1 MRNLLIASVAAL
13 ALGSTGCVKS
23 ILTNGQISA
32 TREASGVVQT
42 IGDYEL
48 ARGAAMAG
56 MAQFEG
62 MHRLA
67 PDNEDALVMLL
78 EGWAGYGF
86 AFAEDDYEVASDAND
101 DAAADYH
108 KKRARMAYDRA
119 IFYGLELLSHT
130 DDGFKD
136 AKRNEATITAWL
148 DANFNDKDDAEVMF
162 WIGSTWMLRVDLE
175 KDDPAMVADLFIGAA
190 FMNQAFKLDP
200 SFNNW
205 AAYAALGSYHARS
218 TTAEPEVGRKMFEDA
233 LVKSQR
239 KSLLIQLNYAH
250 SYACNTGNRALYE
263 KLLNEVVN
271 ADDPDP
277 NQRLTNAIA
286 KRRAKRYL
294 SKQHEMDC
302 GFDMSK

>member
-1 MRNLLIASVAAL
+1 MRKILVASVAAL
-13 ALGSTGCVKS
+13 ALTSTGCIKS
-23 ILTNGQISA
+23 LLTNGQISA

-62 MHRLA
+62 MHKLA
-67 PDNEDALVMLL
+67 PDNEDALILL
-78 EGWAGYGF
+78 LQGWAGYGF
-86 AFAEDDYEVASDAND
+86 AFAQDDYEVADEAND
-101 DAAADYH
+101 DAVADYH

-119 IFYGLELLSHT
+119 IFYGLELLSHA
-130 DDGFKD
+130 DDGFKN
-136 AKRNEATITAWL
+136 AKRNEATMKSWL
-148 DANFNDKDDAEVMF
+148 AENFDDKDNAEVLF
-162 WIGSTWMLRVDLE
+162 WLGSTWMLRVDLE
-175 KDDPAMVADLFIGAA
+175 KDDPAMVADLFIGVA
-190 FMNQAFKLDP
+190 FMEQSQKLDP
-200 SFNNW
+200 TFNNF
-205 AAYAALGSYHARS
+205 AASAALGSYHARS
-218 TTAEPEVGRKMFEDA
+218 PMAEPEVGKKMFEDA
-233 LVKSQR
+233 LVKTQR

-250 SYACNTGNRALYE
+250 SYACIKGDRALYE

>member
-1 MRNLLIASVAAL
+1 MRKILVASAAAL
-13 ALGSTGCVKS
+13 ALSSTGCIKS
-23 ILTNGQISA
+23 MLTNGQISA

-67 PDNEDALVMLL
+67 PDNEDALIMLL

-86 AFAEDDYEVASDAND
+86 AFAEDDYEVAEDAND

-130 DDGFKD
+130 DGGFND
-136 AKRNEATITAWL
+136 AKRNDATMQAWL
-148 DANFNDKDDAEVMF
+148 DANFNDKDYAEALF
-162 WIGSTWMLRVDLE
+162 WLGSTWMLRVDLE
-175 KDDPAMVADLFIGAA
+175 KDDPAMVGELFVGYQ
-190 FMNQAFKLDP
+190 FMQQAFKLDP
-200 SFNNW
+200 SFNNY
-205 AAYAALGSYHARS
+205 AGYAALGSYHARS
-218 TTAEPEVGRKMFEDA
+218 TTAEPEVGKKMFDEA
-233 LVKSQR
+233 LVKTQH

-263 KLLNEVVN
+263 QLLNEVVN

>member
-1 MRNLLIASVAAL
+1 MRKILVASVAAL
-13 ALGSTGCVKS
+13 AIGSTGCIKS

-32 TREASGVVQT
+32 TREASGVVNT

-48 ARGAAMAG
+48 ARSAASAG

-62 MHRLA
+62 MHKLA
-67 PDNEDALVMLL
+67 PDNEDALYLL
-78 EGWAGYGF
+78 LQGWAGYGF
-86 AFAEDDYEVASDAND
+86 AFAEDDYEVATDAND
-101 DAAADYH
+101 DALATYH

-130 DDGFKD
+130 DGGFKD
-136 AKRNEATITAWL
+136 AKRNEATIKGWL
-148 DANFNDKDDAEVMF
+148 AENFDDADDAGTLF
-162 WIGSTWMLRVDLE
+162 WLGSTWLLRTDLE
-175 KDDPAMVADLFIGAA
+175 KDDPAVVADLFIGVA
-190 FMNQAFKLDP
+190 FMEQAQKLDP
-200 SFNNW
+200 TFNNYS
-205 AAYAALGSYHARS
+205 ASAALGAYHARS
-218 TTAEPEVGRKMFEDA
+218 PMAEPEVGKKLFEDA
-233 LVKSQR
+233 LVKTQH

-250 SYACNTGNRALYE
+250 SYACIKADRALYE
-263 KLLNEVVN
+263 KLLNEVVS

-294 SKQHEMDC
+294 SKEHEMDC

>member
-1 MRNLLIASVAAL
+1 
-13 ALGSTGCVKS
+13 
-23 ILTNGQISA
+23 
-32 TREASGVVQT
+32 
-42 IGDYEL
+42 
-48 ARGAAMAG
+48 
-56 MAQFEG
+56 
-62 MHRLA
+62 
-67 PDNEDALVMLL
+67 MLL

-86 AFAEDDYEVASDAND
+86 AFAEDDYEVAEDAND

-130 DDGFKD
+130 DGGFND
-136 AKRNEATITAWL
+136 AKRNDATMQAWL
-148 DANFNDKDDAEVMF
+148 DANFNDKDYAEALF
-162 WIGSTWMLRVDLE
+162 WLGSTWMLRVDLE
-175 KDDPAMVADLFIGAA
+175 KDDPAMVGELFVGYQ
-190 FMNQAFKLDP
+190 FMQQAFKLDP
-200 SFNNW
+200 SFNNY
-205 AAYAALGSYHARS
+205 AGYAALGSYHARS
-218 TTAEPEVGRKMFEDA
+218 TTAEPEVGKKMFDEA
-233 LVKSQR
+233 LVKTQH

-263 KLLNEVVN
+263 QLLNEVVN